1 MEYCVKKVSI
11 HNLGCKV
18 NSYEAESMEQLLVD
32 AGYEIVAFDS
42 DSIADIYIINTCSV
56 TNIADRKSRQMLHKA
71 KKQNPNAIVVAAGC
85 YVNADVQKAAQD
97 NAVDIVLGNNKKIN
111 IVEAL
116 EEYFKNHENNVNV
129 VDMSK
134 PQDYE
139 NLHIEKTTQH
149 TRAYI
154 KIQDG
159 CNQFC
164 SYCIIPYTRG
174 RIRSRSIDD
183 IYKEVCKVVESG
195 VKEIVLTGIH
205 LSSYGVENNTGTL
218 LDVIVQLSDIE
229 GLKRIRLSSLEPRI
243 ITDEFVSV
251 ISKIS
256 KVCPHFHLSLQSG
269 CDTILKYMNRKY
281 TTDEYYEKCCILRK
295 YYCNPAITTD
305 VIVGFPNETDENFA
319 ATKAFLKKVN
329 FYEMHIFKFSRRKGT
344 IADKMTGQID
354 EKVKTVRSNEF
365 ITLGSKMSND
375 YRQCF
380 VGKEKKVLIEE
391 FVCIDNKQYAVGY
404 TDNYIK
410 IHILNTSENI
420 LKVNDIVKVVLGH
433 YDEKNGIMEAKI

>member
-32 AGYEIVAFDS
+32 AGYEMVAFDS
-42 DSIADIYIINTCSV
+42 NSIADIYIINTCSV

-420 LKVNDIVKVVLGH
+420 LKVNDIVKVVLGP

>member
-1 MEYCVKKVSI
+1 MKKVSI

-18 NSYEAESMEQLLVD
+18 NSYEAESMEQLLIA
-32 AGYEIVAFDS
+32 AGYEMVAFDS

-71 KKQNPNAIVVAAGC
+71 KKKNPNAIVVAVGC
-85 YVNADVQKAAQD
+85 YVNADVEKAVQD
-97 NAVDIVLGNNKKIN
+97 NAVDMVLGNNKKIN

-129 VDMSK
+129 VDMGK
-134 PQDYE
+134 TQAYE

-174 RIRSRSIDD
+174 RIRSRSMDN

-205 LSSYGVENNTGTL
+205 LSSYGTENHTGTL
-218 LDVIVQLSDIE
+218 LDVIVRLSEIE
-229 GLKRIRLSSLEPRI
+229 GLKRIRLGSLEPSI

-251 ISKIS
+251 LSKIP

-269 CDTILKYMNRKY
+269 CDVILKYMNRKY
-281 TTDEYYEKCCILRK
+281 TTNEYYEKCCILRK

-305 VIVGFPNETDENFA
+305 IIVGFPKETDENFA
-319 ATKAFLKKVN
+319 VTCAFLKKVN
-329 FYEMHIFKFSRRKGT
+329 FYEMHIFKFSKRKGT
-344 IADKMTGQID
+344 IADKMEGQID
-354 EKVKTVRSNEF
+354 EKVKTIRSNEL
-365 ITLGSKMSND
+365 IDLGSKMSND
-375 YRQCF
+375 YCKYF
-380 VGKEKKVLIEE
+380 VGQKKEVLIEE
-391 FVCIDNKQYAVGY
+391 FVCIDNQQYAVGY

-410 IHILNTSENI
+410 VHIFIDSENI
-420 LKVNDIVKVVLGH
+420 LKVNDMVKVLLGH
-433 YDEKNGIMEAKI
+433 YNEENGVMEAKI

>member
-32 AGYEIVAFDS
+32 AGYEMVAFDS

-85 YVNADVQKAAQD
+85 YVNADVKKAAQD

-269 CDTILKYMNRKY
+269 SDTILKYMNRKY

-391 FVCIDNKQYAVGY
+391 FVYIDNKQYAVGY

-420 LKVNDIVKVVLGH
+420 LKVNDIVKVVLGP

>member
-71 KKQNPNAIVVAAGC
+71 KKKNPNAIVVAAGC
-85 YVNADVQKAAQD
+85 YVNADVEKAVQD

-116 EEYFKNHENNVNV
+116 EEYFKNHKNNVNV

-134 PQDYE
+134 NHEYE

-205 LSSYGVENNTGTL
+205 LSSYGVENNSGTL
-218 LDVIVQLSDIE
+218 LDVIVRLSDIE
-229 GLKRIRLSSLEPRI
+229 GLKRIRLGSLEPNI

-269 CDTILKYMNRKY
+269 CDTVLKHMNRKY
-281 TTDEYYEKCCILRK
+281 TVDEYYEKCCILRK
-295 YYCNPAITTD
+295 YYSNPAITTD
-305 VIVGFPNETDENFA
+305 VIVGFPNETDKNFA
-319 ATKAFLKKVN
+319 ATYAFLKKVN

-354 EKVKTVRSNEF
+354 EKVKTIRSNEL
-365 ITLGSKMSND
+365 IDLGNRMSSD
-375 YRQCF
+375 YRKCF
-380 VGKEKKVLIEE
+380 IGKEKEVLIEE
-391 FVCIDNKQYAVGY
+391 FVCIDNKTYAVGY

-410 IHILNTSENI
+410 VYMFIDEKSI
-420 LKVNDIVKVVLGH
+420 LKVNDMVKVALG
-433 YDEKNGIMEAKI
+433 YYNEKNGILEAKI

>member
-1 MEYCVKKVSI
+1 MKKVSI

-32 AGYEIVAFDS
+32 AGYEMVAFDS

-85 YVNADVQKAAQD
+85 YVNADVKKAAQD

-243 ITDEFVSV
+243 ITDDFVSV

-420 LKVNDIVKVVLGH
+420 LKVNDIVKVVLGP